1 MRVLVVDPLPESAMS
16 ELRALGL
23 EVEHR
28 RGLDEAA
35 LRSAIGEVGILIVR
49 STKVSADLVDAAKSL
64 NLIVRAGAGVNTID
78 VAAASRRGIY
88 VANCPGKNA
97 TAVAE
102 LVMGFILALDRRI
115 PDAALALR
123 GGQWDKREF
132 SKAKGIHGRVLGIAG
147 LGSIGRE
154 VLARARAFGLVA
166 HVWSRSLTPDK
177 ARDLGVAYASSLEQ
191 LASRVDILT
200 LHLPLGD
207 ATRRIINR
215 DILEALPEGATLI
228 NTARAELLDEAAL
241 VDLLPKKKLRVGI
254 DVLEGEPAAS
264 QAPISSPLLGM
275 PGVYATPHIGASTEQ
290 AQDAIARE
298 TVRIVRSFLVE
309 GNVPNVVNVSAIS
322 PAQFQLVVRHLD
334 RVGVLASVLSVIKQ
348 HEINVEEVSNTVFDG
363 AIAACAKLRLDTRP
377 SERCLTEIA
386 GCADVL
392 HVDLVPLPPAERERF
407 T

>member
-23 EVEHR
+23 DVEHR
-28 RGLDEAA
+28 PGLDETA
-35 LRSAIGEVGILIVR
+35 LREAIGEIGILIVR
-49 STKVSADLVDAAKSL
+49 STKVSADVIGAANCL

-97 TAVAE
+97 AAVAE
-102 LVMGFILALDRRI
+102 LVLGLILALDRRI

-123 GGQWDKREF
+123 SGAWDKRQF
-132 SKAKGIHGRVLGIAG
+132 SKAKGIQGQVLGIAG

-154 VLARARAFGLVA
+154 VLARARAFGLVTHA
-166 HVWSRSLTPDK
+166 WSRSLTPDK
-177 ARDLGVAYASSLEQ
+177 ARELGVVYASSLEQ
-191 LASRVDILT
+191 LAARVDILT
-200 LHLPLGD
+200 LHLPLSG
-207 ATRRIINR
+207 ATRRIVNR
-215 DILEALPEGATLI
+215 EILDALPEGATLI
-228 NTARAELLDEAAL
+228 NTARSELVDEAAL
-241 VDLLPKKKLRVGI
+241 LELVPKKKLRLGI

-264 QAPISSPLLGM
+264 QGPITSPLLGL

-290 AQDAIARE
+290 AQDAIACE

-309 GNVPNVVNVSAIS
+309 GYVPNVVNVGAIS

-348 HEINVEEVSNTVFDG
+348 HEINVEEVSNTIFDG
-363 AIAACAKLRLDTRP
+363 AVAACAKLRLDTRP
-377 SERCLTEIA
+377 TAQCLTEIA
-386 GCADVL
+386 RCADVL
-392 HVDLVPLPPAERERF
+392 HVDLVPLPAAAVS
-407 T
+407 